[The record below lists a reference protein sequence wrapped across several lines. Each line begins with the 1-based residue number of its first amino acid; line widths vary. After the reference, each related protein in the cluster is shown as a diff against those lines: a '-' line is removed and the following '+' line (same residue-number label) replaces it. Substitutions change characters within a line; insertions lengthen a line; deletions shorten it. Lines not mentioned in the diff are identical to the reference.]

1 MMASLLP
8 QNFMFVILSRI
19 IKGEI
24 SIITSKSENSDY
36 KTPVMVKILEIQP
49 LLKEFREFERV
60 DINR

>member
-1 MMASLLP
+1 MASLLP

-36 KTPVMVKILEIQP
+36 KTPVMVKTLEIQP
-49 LLKEFREFERV
+49 LLKEFREF
-60 DINR
+60 

>member
-1 MMASLLP
+1 MASLLP

-36 KTPVMVKILEIQP
+36 KTPVMVKTLEIQP
-49 LLKEFREFERV
+49 LLKEFREFARV

>member
-36 KTPVMVKILEIQP
+36 KTPVMVKTLEIQP
-49 LLKEFREFERV
+49 LLKEFREFARV

>member
-1 MMASLLP
+1 MASLLP

-36 KTPVMVKILEIQP
+36 KTPVMVKTLEIQP